1 MKHSITLLFLVLCS
15 LSMQA
20 QFSQTFEYTE
30 SEAIIANPER
40 GFYHHTEVHSANY
53 SNLNEATLRGYLEN
67 EAITQILRVFY
78 LEDFRNRPIA
88 EDYLNNM
95 RIDFERARRA
105 GVKIIVRFAYARST
119 QAPYNDATPEVVFMH
134 IQQLNGILYQNA
146 DVIAVVQAGFVGAW
160 GEWYYTDHFAGVGGP
175 SDLKQVH
182 WDDRAKVIYNLMEI
196 MPIDR
201 MIQIRTPGYKMRIFG
216 TENALTAEEAHS
228 GSYIARLG
236 HHNDCFAASSSDF
249 GTYRDQDLEKP
260 YLEQETTYTAMGGE
274 TCALA
279 SPYSDCENS
288 TNELERFHWSYLNRD
303 YNRDVLNE
311 WDNQGC
317 FDEVELRLGYRF
329 VLNTATITTISKPD
343 GAFNI
348 LLNLVNRGY
357 STPYNP
363 RDVEIILKN
372 TSNEAQY
379 QLKMSEDPRFWP
391 VGDDFTV
398 EASGGLP
405 TNMENGSY
413 RAYLRLADPYPA
425 IKHNPAYAI
434 RLANE
439 NIWEPTLGY
448 NDLGVEVNVNE
459 ANDVP
464 DFSGTNYFKL
474 TSAKINQNL
483 PNKIYGGASSNQHM
497 IFWSAT
503 DTMSRIVEQAI
514 GDGPFEPLTLLDG
527 KTPFFKILIISNEVP
542 YSYRFKLSNQTFE
555 SGYSEPISIALTDD
569 DIINLT
575 IDGDDLDWKN
585 VPPVASGID
594 ANQNDYIIRTY
605 FSGDKVHFFIYG
617 SVSNF
622 RIYLNT
628 DNVSETGWSQSGILH
643 GMDFR
648 IEDTDIFSL
657 SGGINT
663 KISDINSIIK
673 TEDKL
678 EFSFDLSLLEN
689 IGTNPI
695 IGFYAELND
704 EVSLGMNESLE
715 AIRFYRSPLADLPD
729 NFYAKNPINDKTSI
743 DLFWD
748 PCIFCDGYELER
760 SADGVNFQNI
770 ATLDYAAKGTVDRG
784 LMQDQRYY
792 YRFRT
797 FNQLGISKYSERL
810 EVIAGYVPLSTIISQ
825 LDIYPNPASQ
835 WIIIGQSV
843 EMIEFIDL
851 SGKMLMKL
859 EQPGSKIDVS
869 KLKSGIYLV
878 KGFRKGKVMAETRLI
893 IQ

>member
-1 MKHSITLLFLVLCS
+1 MKHSLTLLFLILCC
-15 LSMQA
+15 LTIHA
-20 QFSQTFEYTE
+20 QQSQTFEYIE

-53 SNLNEATLRGYLEN
+53 TNLNEATLRGYREN

-95 RIDFERARRA
+95 RIDFDRARRA
-105 GVKIIVRFAYARST
+105 GVKVIVRFAYARSM

-134 IQQLNGILYQNA
+134 IQQLRDVLYQNA
-146 DVIAVVQAGFVGAW
+146 DIIAVVQAGFVGAW

-216 TENALTAEEAHS
+216 TEEALTAEEAHS
-228 GSYIARLG
+228 GTYLSRLG
-236 HHNDCFAASSSDF
+236 HHNDCFVASSSDF
-249 GTYRDQDLEKP
+249 GTYRDQELEKP
-260 YLEQETTYTAMGGE
+260 YLEKETTYLAMGGE

-279 SPYSDCENS
+279 SPYSDCDNS

-348 LLNLVNRGY
+348 QLNLANRGY

-372 TSNEAQY
+372 TSTAAQY
-379 QLKMSEDPRFWP
+379 QLKLNEDPRFWP

-405 TNMENGSY
+405 ANMENGSY
-413 RAYLRLADPYPA
+413 RAYLRLSDPYQA
-425 IKHNPAYAI
+425 IKDNPAYAI

-439 NIWEPTLGY
+439 NIWESTLGY

-483 PNKIYGGASSNQHM
+483 PNKIYGGAGSNQHM

-503 DTMSRIVEQAI
+503 DTMSRIVEQSI
-514 GDGPFEPLTLLDG
+514 GDGPFEPFTLIDG
-527 KTPFFKILIISNEVP
+527 KTPFFKILDVSNELP
-542 YSYRFKLSNQTFE
+542 YSYRFKLLNETYE
-555 SGYSEPISIALTDD
+555 SGYSDPISIALRDD

-575 IDGDDLDWKN
+575 IDGDDHDWKN
-585 VPPVASGID
+585 IPPVASGMD

-622 RIYLNT
+622 QIYLNT
-628 DNVSETGWSQSGILH
+628 DNVSETGWSHSGILN

-648 IEDTDIFSL
+648 IEDTGIFSL

-673 TEDKL
+673 NDDKL

-689 IGTNPI
+689 LGTNPI
-695 IGFYAELND
+695 IGFYAEINN
-704 EVSLGMNESLE
+704 EVSLGMNEAQE
-715 AIRFYRSPLADLPD
+715 AIKIYRSPQADLPET
-729 NFYAKNPINDKTSI
+729 FYVENPINDKTSI

-748 PCIFCDGYELER
+748 SCIFCDGYELER
-760 SADGVNFQNI
+760 SADGTNFQNI
-770 ATLDYAAKGTVDRG
+770 ATLGYAAKGTVDRG
-784 LMQDQRYY
+784 LMQDQKYY

-797 FNQLGISKYSERL
+797 FNQLGISDYSKIL
-810 EVIAGYVPLSTIISQ
+810 EVIAGFVPLSTDMIR
-825 LDIYPNPASQ
+825 LDIYPNPTSQ
-835 WIIIGQSV
+835 WINMSQSV
-843 EMIEFIDL
+843 AMIEIIDL
-851 SGKMLMKL
+851 SGNTLIKL
-859 EQPGSKIDVS
+859 EKPGNRIDVS
-869 KLKSGIYLV
+869 KLNSGIYIVRVLQNGYV
-878 KGFRKGKVMAETRLI
+878 IAETRMI
-893 IQ
+893 IK